1 VQVEGAYLRRSRMV
15 EGDVRADTIRHIG
28 RSVPPTQHFSM
39 PVRFVPTRPPLAET
53 AHGSPP
59 TPPEWEDD
67 ENSSSGTAVDEALV
81 AALT

>member
-1 VQVEGAYLRRSRMV
+1 MV

-28 RSVPPTQHFSM
+28 RSVPPTQHFSD

-53 AHGSPP
+53 AHGSRP
-59 TPPEWEDD
+59 TPQWEDD
-67 ENSSSGTAVDEALV
+67 ENSSSGTAVDEADA